1 MNENIIEIGGIN
13 LNYLDVKKYW
23 VDSESPEEKAIK
35 DKHQDNNYLAG
46 FLSILVAG
54 LISAYMSRMKG
65 NSPQKKYLHI
75 KTNQNTTYCFSEDEI
90 DIKDALLKLK
100 Q

>member
-54 LISAYMSRMKG
+54 LISAYMSQMKG
-65 NSPQKKYLHI
+65 NSPQKNIYTSKPI
-75 KTNQNTTYCFSEDEI
+75 KI
-90 DIKDALLKLK
+90 LLTAFQKMKLT
-100 Q
+100 